1 MGKQVAYQ
9 NAGLSPLVRGK
20 HYDSFPRVGVF
31 GSIPACAGETSGTP
45 VSDAAGRVY
54 PRLCG
59 GNKRATSKCPTSS
72 GLSPLVRGKQVEWIY
87 QGQSDGSIPAC
98 AGETVGHIR
107 RFVIDGVYPRLC
119 GGNPRK
125 ALRASCLRGLSP
137 LVRGKPEH
145 GAIWLMCNGSIPAC
159 AGETDQSVTSE
170 IDQWVYP
177 RLCGGNSAHFLL
189 FGLPLGLSP
198 LVRGKLP
205 NASSLMGVYG
215 SIPACAGETATG
227 HRPL

>member
-59 GNKRATSKCPTSS
+59 GNDFPPFPPGAVE

-98 AGETVGHIR
+98 AGETVAELSMYR
-107 RFVIDGVYPRLC
+107 YQV
-119 GGNPRK
+119 
-125 ALRASCLRGLSP
+125 GLSP
-137 LVRGKPEH
+137 LVRGKH
-145 GAIWLMCNGSIPAC
+145 VFVGYSNSSSGSIPAC
-159 AGETDQSVTSE
+159 AGET
-170 IDQWVYP
+170 
-177 RLCGGNSAHFLL
+177 R
-189 FGLPLGLSP
+189 
-198 LVRGKLP
+198 
-205 NASSLMGVYG
+205 
-215 SIPACAGETATG
+215 
-227 HRPL
+227 